1 MLIRSW
7 NLYHGNSFP
16 PDRRSHLEE
25 MVGLATVDLPDALL
39 LQEVP
44 AWAIGRLA
52 AWSGMAVFADVA
64 QRPRLGPIPI
74 SARLGRTLTSIDHS
88 RFRSAFSGQA
98 NAILLGRGVQAAA
111 RESVTLN
118 PASFRHEQGRILGLD
133 LVERLAWAKERRICQ
148 AVRLERGMVV
158 ANLHATGSLGDA
170 RIPAAE
176 LVRAAEFVESLARE
190 GDTVVIGGDFN
201 CIAAHIALDGYS
213 DPGPGIDHIAV
224 RGAAASPLRVW
235 RDDLRRRNGLLL
247 SDHAPVE
254 LSL

>member
-25 MVGLATVDLPDALL
+25 MVGLATVDRPDALL

-74 SARLGRTLTSIDHS
+74 SARLGRTLTSIDRG

-98 NAILLGRGVQAAA
+98 NAILLGRGMQAAA

-213 DPGPGIDHIAV
+213 DPGPGIDHVAV

>member
-1 MLIRSW
+1 VLIRSW

-25 MVGLATVDLPDALL
+25 MVGLATVDRPDALL

-74 SARLGRTLTSIDHS
+74 SARLGRTLTSIDRG

-98 NAILLGRGVQAAA
+98 NAILLGRGMQAAA

-148 AVRLERGMVV
+148 AVRLERGIVV

>member
-1 MLIRSW
+1 VLIRSW

-25 MVGLATVDLPDALL
+25 MVGLATVDRPDALL

-74 SARLGRTLTSIDHS
+74 SARLGRTLTSIDRG

-98 NAILLGRGVQAAA
+98 NAILLGRGMQAAA

-213 DPGPGIDHIAV
+213 DPGPGIDHVAV